1 MSKLR
6 YFELFFAPFR
16 KKVCEAENENI
27 DKEMANEDGWWWAKV
42 HDKILPH
49 SIFLFQTRV
58 HIKGWNLY
66 KMATH

>member
-27 DKEMANEDGWWWAKV
+27 DKEMANEDG
-42 HDKILPH
+42 
-49 SIFLFQTRV
+49 
-58 HIKGWNLY
+58 
-66 KMATH
+66 